1 MFFQMNKTGLIYIPI
16 AFYCHI
22 KRKIWLKIVLKYSLY
37 FKNST
42 IFEQKFFFEYFFNF
56 LFLSK
61 MLSFQDFSRWTNIL
75 KSTVQYL
82 SRDISTI
89 KIGQFLRQSHKKHW
103 KTLFCPT
110 AFKIKKIKKFDIPS
124 HKFFEYLSS
133 KKKILKIGPPQIG
146 VWRGSLAVDTL
157 LCPYLYVC
165 TMYVCIILIPIQYT

>member
-1 MFFQMNKTGLIYIPI
+1 MNKTGLIYIPI

-42 IFEQKFFFEYFFNF
+42 FFEQKFFFEYFFNF

-61 MLSFQDFSRWTNIL
+61 MLSFQDFSKWTNIL

-89 KIGQFLRQSHKKHW
+89 KIGQFLRQSHKKHR
-103 KTLFCPT
+103 KPLFCPT
-110 AFKIKKIKKFDIPS
+110 ALKIKIWHTIPRVFLLPFTQ
-124 HKFFEYLSS
+124 FFF
-133 KKKILKIGPPQIG
+133 KNWTPPD
-146 VWRGSLAVDTL
+146 RGFFLGGGL
-157 LCPYLYVC
+157 LTVNKVFCPYWP
-165 TMYVCIILIPIQYT
+165 TCI

>member
-1 MFFQMNKTGLIYIPI
+1 MALKRSFLIFFQMNKTGLIYIPI

-42 IFEQKFFFEYFFNF
+42 IFEQKIFFEYFLNF

-61 MLSFQDFSRWTNIL
+61 MLSFQDFSKWTNIL

-89 KIGQFLRQSHKKHW
+89 KIGQFLRQSHKKHR
-103 KTLFCPT
+103 KPLFCPT
-110 AFKIKKIKKFDIPS
+110 ALKIKKNGKKETTVHHFS
-124 HKFFEYLSS
+124 VSFR
-133 KKKILKIGPPQIG
+133 Q
-146 VWRGSLAVDTL
+146 
-157 LCPYLYVC
+157 
-165 TMYVCIILIPIQYT
+165 

>member
-1 MFFQMNKTGLIYIPI
+1 MEILKSEKQVFLVKTTLYFKLVFLKVTQSFCRPLYIPI

-61 MLSFQDFSRWTNIL
+61 MLSFQDFSKWTNIL

-89 KIGQFLRQSHKKHW
+89 KIGQFLRQSHKKHR
-103 KTLFCPT
+103 KPLFCPT
-110 AFKIKKIKKFDIPS
+110 ALKIKKLTYHPTSFLITFHTI
-124 HKFFEYLSS
+124 FF
-133 KKKILKIGPPQIG
+133 
-146 VWRGSLAVDTL
+146 
-157 LCPYLYVC
+157 
-165 TMYVCIILIPIQYT
+165 

>member
-1 MFFQMNKTGLIYIPI
+1 MNKTGLIYIPI

-61 MLSFQDFSRWTNIL
+61 MLSFQDFSKWTNIL

-89 KIGQFLRQSHKKHW
+89 KIGQFLRQSHKKHR
-103 KTLFCPT
+103 KPLFCPT
-110 AFKIKKIKKFDIPS
+110 ALKIKKVDIPS
-124 HKFFEYLSS
+124 HEFSYYLSHNFF
-133 KKKILKIGPPQIG
+133 KKIGPPQIG
-146 VWRGSLAVDTL
+146 VFFLGGGLLAVNKVF
-157 LCPYLYVC
+157 CP
-165 TMYVCIILIPIQYT
+165 

>member
-1 MFFQMNKTGLIYIPI
+1 MNKIGLIYIPI

-42 IFEQKFFFEYFFNF
+42 IFEQKIFFEYFFNF

-61 MLSFQDFSRWTNIL
+61 MLSFQDFSKWTNIL

-89 KIGQFLRQSHKKHW
+89 KIGQFLRQSHKKHR
-103 KTLFCPT
+103 KPLFCPT
-110 AFKIKKIKKFDIPS
+110 ALKIKKLTYHPIL
-124 HKFFEYLSS
+124 YLNYIACKGLSCVFGHPMF
-133 KKKILKIGPPQIG
+133 IY
-146 VWRGSLAVDTL
+146 L
-157 LCPYLYVC
+157 L
-165 TMYVCIILIPIQYT
+165 MYTIRDDPDFLSFWCFIN

>member
-1 MFFQMNKTGLIYIPI
+1 MNKTGLIYIPI

-61 MLSFQDFSRWTNIL
+61 MLSFQDFSKWTNIL

-89 KIGQFLRQSHKKHW
+89 KIGQFLRQSHKKHR
-103 KTLFCPT
+103 KPLFCPT
-110 AFKIKKIKKFDIPS
+110 ALKIKKLTYHPTSFLITFHTI
-124 HKFFEYLSS
+124 FFLNWTTTDRCF
-133 KKKILKIGPPQIG
+133 LGG
-146 VWRGSLAVDTL
+146 GGGLLAVNKVF
-157 LCPYLYVC
+157 CPYWP
-165 TMYVCIILIPIQYT
+165 TCI

>member
-1 MFFQMNKTGLIYIPI
+1 MNKTGLIYIPI

-42 IFEQKFFFEYFFNF
+42 IFEQKNFFEYFFNF

-61 MLSFQDFSRWTNIL
+61 MLSFQDFSKWTNIL

-89 KIGQFLRQSHKKHW
+89 KIGQFLRQSHKKHR
-103 KTLFCPT
+103 KPLFCPT
-110 AFKIKKIKKFDIPS
+110 ALKIKKLTYHPTSFLITFHTI
-124 HKFFEYLSS
+124 FFLPERYRKMMMHHCFLFSIFWFF
-133 KKKILKIGPPQIG
+133 KAVGPKMSF
-146 VWRGSLAVDTL
+146 SLFFVAR
-157 LCPYLYVC
+157 P
-165 TMYVCIILIPIQYT
+165 

>member
-1 MFFQMNKTGLIYIPI
+1 MALKRSFLIFFQMNKTGLIYIPI

-42 IFEQKFFFEYFFNF
+42 IFEQKIFFEYFFNF

-61 MLSFQDFSRWTNIL
+61 MLSFQDFSKWTNIL

-89 KIGQFLRQSHKKHW
+89 KIGQFLRQSHKKHR
-103 KTLFCPT
+103 KPLFCPT
-110 AFKIKKIKKFDIPS
+110 ALKIKIWHTIPRVFLLPFTQ
-124 HKFFEYLSS
+124 FFF
-133 KKKILKIGPPQIG
+133 
-146 VWRGSLAVDTL
+146 
-157 LCPYLYVC
+157 
-165 TMYVCIILIPIQYT
+165 